1 MGGSLRRPNDANSA
15 DYPSFRSLAVISVP
29 ILPDPDDDSRSLVET
44 LIKEQGRVVLT
55 PAQDQ
60 AYGRLTQRF
69 LELRLGDPL
78 AASCSEGAWASP
90 NNAAADQALRRA
102 LSPAP

>member
-1 MGGSLRRPNDANSA
+1 VGGSLRRPNDANSA

-44 LIKEQGRVVLT
+44 LIKEQARVVLT

-60 AYGRLTQRF
+60 ACSGIIPESWNSVTPPS
-69 LELRLGDPL
+69 RLG
-78 AASCSEGAWASP
+78 
-90 NNAAADQALRRA
+90 RIRK
-102 LSPAP
+102 AP